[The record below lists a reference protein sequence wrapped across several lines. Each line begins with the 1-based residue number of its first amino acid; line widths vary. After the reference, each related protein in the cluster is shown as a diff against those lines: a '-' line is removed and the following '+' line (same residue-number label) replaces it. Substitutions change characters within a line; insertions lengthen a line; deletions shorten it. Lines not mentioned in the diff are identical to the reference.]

1 MLTDADIE
9 PNDSLTAVLDL
20 VEGDVICNWK
30 SAFKLYED
38 EDYVILDSYSQVT
51 TDTIGMMYRMI
62 QNADQLDKYVK
73 LPNLKSLDVS
83 YNANLND
90 ISKVDTLTHL
100 RELNMAYDYIDEL
113 SNTNWEAFEY
123 LRKLDVSYNFL
134 KTIKKL

>member
-1 MLTDADIE
+1 MLFLCYLERFFTLDEYWDYIE
-9 PNDSLTAVLDL
+9 
-20 VEGDVICNWK
+20 I
-30 SAFKLYED
+30 
-38 EDYVILDSYSQVT
+38 DSYSQVT

-134 KTIKKL
+134 KTIKPLKRYRRAKCK